1 MTRTMSRRSSLA
13 VGLGATAA
21 LFTALAAVPTPPE
34 YRSAAVRFT
43 GVESGL
49 GETLGA
55 GTALIMGGS
64 GNPLPGQT
72 YVDAAEAL
80 YLAPHGFTG
89 TAQALYT
96 PEGFYP
102 TTGVK
107 SLPAFES
114 ETQGA
119 QMLVEAINQQIAGGQ
134 VDATNPVVV
143 FGYSQSSALS
153 SLAMTHLAEQGV
165 PTEDVRFMLV
175 GDTAAP
181 NGGLLERFDLPVGS
195 NPSIPSLGIT
205 FGYPT
210 PDLYPTD
217 VYTLE
222 YDGFADFP
230 QYTLNPIADLNALVG
245 LIFEHFTYLGLEPD
259 QIAQAIPLETS
270 AEDSLTHY
278 YMIAQDHLPL
288 LDLVRFLPFFGN
300 PLADL
305 LEPDMKV
312 LVNLGYGS
320 ITDGWS
326 QGPADVETPFGLFP
340 PDLDWGAVWQALL
353 NGIPEGITTAG
364 KDLLD
369 PRNYDVFA
377 SIAENPVTGPL
388 LRAAYAVGDLSTN
401 PNTFLDDPNL
411 TTFAQVL
418 STLDLGSST
427 DTSDP
432 YAQLLPLADVFTALT
447 TTLPAYNA
455 TVFLDQLEAGNLI
468 EAIGLPIAAD
478 VALIPI
484 AIGLGLGGGGL

>member
-1 MTRTMSRRSSLA
+1 MNGCLPPRASIAAGLVAAVAAVIAIGPAVPPPPGSRRDAVRLAGFEDSSG
-13 VGLGATAA
+13 GLGD
-21 LFTALAAVPTPPE
+21 
-34 YRSAAVRFT
+34 
-43 GVESGL
+43 
-49 GETLGA
+49 

-64 GNPLPGQT
+64 GNPLPAQS
-72 YVDAAEAL
+72 YVDAADML
-80 YLAPHGFTG
+80 YLQPLGYTG
-89 TAQALYT
+89 TPQALFT
-96 PEGFYP
+96 PAGFYP

-107 SLPAFES
+107 SLPAFVS

-119 QMLVEAINQQIAGGQ
+119 QILSETVSRQIAGGG

-153 SLAMTHLAEQGV
+153 SLAMARLAEQGV
-165 PTEDVRFMLV
+165 PAQDVHFVLV

-181 NGGLLERFDLPVGS
+181 NGGLLERFDFPLGS
-195 NPSIPSLGIT
+195 HPSIPSLGIT

-230 QYTLNPIADLNALVG
+230 QYTLNPLADLNALVG
-245 LIFEHFTYLGLEPD
+245 LVLEHFTYLGLQPD
-259 QIAQAIPLETS
+259 QIADAIPLQT
-270 AEDSLTHY
+270 ATDSLTHY
-278 YMIAQDHLPL
+278 YMIPQEHLPL
-288 LDLVRFLPFFGN
+288 LDLVRFLPFIGN

-305 LEPDMKV
+305 VEPDMKI

-320 ITDGWS
+320 ITEGWS
-326 QGPADVETPFGLFP
+326 QGPADVPTPFGLFP
-340 PDLDWGAVWQALL
+340 PDLDWGAVLQALL
-353 NGIPEGITTAG
+353 TGIPAGITAAV

-369 PRNYDVFA
+369 PQNYDVFA

-388 LRAAYAVGDLSTN
+388 LRSAYAVGDLTVN
-401 PNTFLDDPNL
+401 PATFLDDPNAA
-411 TTFAQVL
+411 TFSQVL
-418 STLDLGSST
+418 NALDLGGSE

-432 YAQLLPLADVFTALT
+432 FAQLLPLADVFTALT
-447 TTLPAYNA
+447 VTLPAYDL
-455 TVFLDQLEAGNLI
+455 TVFFDQLAAGNLI

-478 VALIPI
+478 LALIPI